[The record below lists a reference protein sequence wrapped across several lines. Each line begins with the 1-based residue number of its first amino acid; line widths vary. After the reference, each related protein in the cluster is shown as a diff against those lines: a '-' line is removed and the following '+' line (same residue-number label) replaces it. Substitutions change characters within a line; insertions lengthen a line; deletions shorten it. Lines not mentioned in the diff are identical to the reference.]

1 MEKRFITQNKKNYSL
16 PDEENEYS
24 TMDIHCIDE
33 NGKESVIAKDA
44 FMLSISP
51 NEKYMLAEKKT
62 LWENC
67 SYYY

>member
-1 MEKRFITQNKKNYSL
+1 
-16 PDEENEYS
+16 
-24 TMDIHCIDE
+24 MDIHCIDE